1 MKTAPQVSGRKGRG
15 NFRGGRS
22 YLSLLMYV
30 MNNYNFIGYDFGNQD
45 LYLFLQKAGYVLMFK
60 PTILDDDG
68 NVKVNIDTDLV
79 LQAMIDYHKY
89 DKAVIVSSDGDFY
102 SLVNYLYKKNKLE
115 YVISPYKA
123 TCSSLLKK
131 SAKEKIVFIDNLQK
145 KLRFRKS

>member
-1 MKTAPQVSGRKGRG
+1 
-15 NFRGGRS
+15 
-22 YLSLLMYV
+22 MYV
-30 MNNYNFIGYDFGNQD
+30 MNNYNFIGYISGNQD

-60 PTILDDDG
+60 PTIPDDDG
-68 NVKVNIDTDLV
+68 NVKGNIDTDLV